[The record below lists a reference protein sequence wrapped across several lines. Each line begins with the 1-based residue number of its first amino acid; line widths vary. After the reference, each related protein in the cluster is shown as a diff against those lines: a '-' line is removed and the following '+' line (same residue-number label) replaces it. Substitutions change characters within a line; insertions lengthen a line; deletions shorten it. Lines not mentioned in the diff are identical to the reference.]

1 MNNYINFYYEL
12 YPDNIVKNKDN
23 YTFVINNE
31 KYYFTIYNRDIA
43 EIDTIFKLN
52 REMIA
57 RNSLVHE
64 IILNKKNE
72 PLTLVDGVYYI
83 LLRVYVND
91 TKIISIDDILFMLN
105 SNDSIM
111 DNNIIGRTDW
121 VKLWSLKIDYFEYQ
135 IGHLIKKYPYIY
147 NTVDYYIGLGENAI
161 EYIKELSE
169 EKMNTNLS
177 VTHRRIGANSTL
189 FDLYNPLNL
198 VIDYKVRDIA
208 EYIKM
213 TLAMHKKKFTDIAG
227 IGIGVPGAVR
237 DDGTVNKCVNL
248 GWDVVN
254 VPKKLSELLIFPKE
268 KIKAG
273 NDANVAALGEYWKG
287 SGKEYSSIMMVTIG
301 TGVGGG
307 LIIDGKPINGF
318 NGAAAEIGHMPL
330 VDGLDFACNCGKTG
344 CLEQVA
350 SATGIARLAGTKN
363 AKEVFDRAKA
373 GDKDMEEVIEKV
385 CSYIGKG
392 LACAAAIADPEC
404 FVIGGG
410 VSAAGDYFIDKIKKY
425 YKKQAFHPSIDTAIV
440 KASLLNDAGI
450 YGAAKL
456 AL

>member
-208 EYIKM
+208 EYIKDVFFNSDIDVYKILNELFSKAIFDKP
-213 TLAMHKKKFTDIAG
+213 TL
-227 IGIGVPGAVR
+227 
-237 DDGTVNKCVNL
+237 
-248 GWDVVN
+248 
-254 VPKKLSELLIFPKE
+254 SLLFSRLLFPAYYFDLYE
-268 KIKAG
+268 NILEMDL
-273 NDANVAALGEYWKG
+273 NEN
-287 SGKEYSSIMMVTIG
+287 
-301 TGVGGG
+301 
-307 LIIDGKPINGF
+307 IILNI
-318 NGAAAEIGHMPL
+318 
-330 VDGLDFACNCGKTG
+330 
-344 CLEQVA
+344 
-350 SATGIARLAGTKN
+350 
-363 AKEVFDRAKA
+363 
-373 GDKDMEEVIEKV
+373 
-385 CSYIGKG
+385 
-392 LACAAAIADPEC
+392 
-404 FVIGGG
+404 
-410 VSAAGDYFIDKIKKY
+410 IKKSTSY
-425 YKKQAFHPSIDTAIV
+425 EKFLYFLMQNWSLYKIEWLV
-440 KASLLNDAGI
+440 K
-450 YGAAKL
+450 
-456 AL
+456 

>member
-12 YPDNIVKNKDN
+12 YPDNIVKSKDN

-52 REMIA
+52 REMIE

-64 IILNKKNE
+64 IILNRKNE

-208 EYIKM
+208 EYIKDVFFNSDIDVYKILNELFSKAIFDKA
-213 TLAMHKKKFTDIAG
+213 TL
-227 IGIGVPGAVR
+227 
-237 DDGTVNKCVNL
+237 
-248 GWDVVN
+248 
-254 VPKKLSELLIFPKE
+254 SLLFSRLLFPSYYFDLYE
-268 KIKAG
+268 NILEMDL
-273 NDANVAALGEYWKG
+273 NEN
-287 SGKEYSSIMMVTIG
+287 
-301 TGVGGG
+301 
-307 LIIDGKPINGF
+307 IILNI
-318 NGAAAEIGHMPL
+318 
-330 VDGLDFACNCGKTG
+330 
-344 CLEQVA
+344 
-350 SATGIARLAGTKN
+350 
-363 AKEVFDRAKA
+363 
-373 GDKDMEEVIEKV
+373 
-385 CSYIGKG
+385 
-392 LACAAAIADPEC
+392 
-404 FVIGGG
+404 
-410 VSAAGDYFIDKIKKY
+410 IKKSTSY
-425 YKKQAFHPSIDTAIV
+425 EKFLYFLMQNWSLYKIEWLV
-440 KASLLNDAGI
+440 K
-450 YGAAKL
+450 
-456 AL
+456 

>member
-12 YPDNIVKNKDN
+12 YPDNIVKSKDN

-52 REMIA
+52 REMIE

-208 EYIKM
+208 EYIK
-213 TLAMHKKKFTDIAG
+213 
-227 IGIGVPGAVR
+227 
-237 DDGTVNKCVNL
+237 
-248 GWDVVN
+248 DVFFN
-254 VPKKLSELLIFPKE
+254 SDM
-268 KIKAG
+268 AD
-273 NDANVAALGEYWKG
+273 N
-287 SGKEYSSIMMVTIG
+287 TI
-301 TGVGGG
+301 
-307 LIIDGKPINGF
+307 
-318 NGAAAEIGHMPL
+318 
-330 VDGLDFACNCGKTG
+330 
-344 CLEQVA
+344 
-350 SATGIARLAGTKN
+350 
-363 AKEVFDRAKA
+363 
-373 GDKDMEEVIEKV
+373 KDMIEYTLKFEIPEIEEVIN
-385 CSYIGKG
+385 
-392 LACAAAIADPEC
+392 
-404 FVIGGG
+404 VI
-410 VSAAGDYFIDKIKKY
+410 
-425 YKKQAFHPSIDTAIV
+425 
-440 KASLLNDAGI
+440 
-450 YGAAKL
+450 
-456 AL
+456 